1 MSVSIEHP
9 TRKDLA
15 AMMALNEV
23 SMPETYAP
31 QFWTTHLNQFGDLLY
46 VAKLDGKVVGY
57 VMCRE
62 EKIGYVRMGL
72 VISVAVDKEHQRQGI
87 GEKLMQKAHWAMR
100 MRNIPMAG
108 LQVRKSN
115 ESAIQMYKKFGYV
128 VSLTVP
134 HYYSHPDE
142 EALLMTYVL

>member
-1 MSVSIEHP
+1 MI
-9 TRKDLA
+9 
-15 AMMALNEV
+15 ALNES

-31 QFWTTHLNQFGDLLY
+31 RFWTVHLNQFGDMLY
-46 VAKLDGKVVGY
+46 VAKVDSKVVGY

-62 EKIGYVRMGL
+62 EMVSHVRMGL
-72 VISVAVDKEHQRQGI
+72 IISVAVDKEHQRQGI
-87 GEKLMQKAHWAMR
+87 GEKLMQTAHRAMLA
-100 MRNIPMAG
+100 RNLPMAA

-128 VSLTVP
+128 VNMTVP

-142 EALLMTYVL
+142 DGFLMTYAL